1 MLRSDLCDFSN
12 AYIITEGTITAE
24 PNANRNNNGHNNPF
38 VFKNNASFNWT
49 SKINGVINDTGKGLD
64 VVISMHNLIE
74 YSKNYKKNNIKFVE
88 LLQRRTR

>member
-12 AYIITEGTITAE
+12 AYIITEGTITGE
-24 PNANRNNNGHNNPF
+24 PNANRNNNGHSNHF

-49 SKINGVINDTGKGLD
+49 SKINGVINDNGKGLD